1 MFRHFLILVMINIAI
16 LLDGEEKNCFNGIS
30 IYRYKFT

>member
-16 LLDGEEKNCFNGIS
+16 LLDGEEKNCFNW
-30 IYRYKFT
+30 YFYL